1 MERESNVCI
10 GKNIDYFIN
19 KVEVKIMDDL
29 SNNYM
34 ETAAYFELIASQ
46 TENLQEQQ
54 NNIVQLPNKLESLW
68 VKLQCLVEKESK
80 TSYRRAALQEAQSTL
95 KRLCS
100 VKRETDNPQ
109 VPSEQKSEEDKA
121 RKSSIEDTILKSGNV
136 KFDDIA
142 GLAEAKML
150 LKEAIVL
157 PLQYPHLFTGKRKP
171 WRSILLYGPPGA

>member
-1 MERESNVCI
+1 
-10 GKNIDYFIN
+10 
-19 KVEVKIMDDL
+19 MDDL

-46 TENLQEQQ
+46 IENLQEQQ
-54 NNIVQLPNKLESLW
+54 NNFIQLSDKLESLW
-68 VKLQCLVEKESK
+68 VKLQCLAEKESK
-80 TSYRRAALQEAQSTL
+80 SSYRRAALQEAQNTL

-100 VKRETDNPQ
+100 VKRETDKPQ
-109 VPSEQKSEEDKA
+109 VSSEQKSGEVKA
-121 RKSSIEDTILKSGNV
+121 RKSSIEETILKSGNV
-136 KFDDIA
+136 RFNDIA
-142 GLAEAKML
+142 GLAEAKMV